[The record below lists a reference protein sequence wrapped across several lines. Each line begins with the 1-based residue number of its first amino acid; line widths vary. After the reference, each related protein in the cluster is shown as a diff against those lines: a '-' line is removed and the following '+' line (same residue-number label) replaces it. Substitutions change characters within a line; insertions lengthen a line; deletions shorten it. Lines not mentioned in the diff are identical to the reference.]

1 MNLCETLDIN
11 GLLRLAEVHFSARG
25 WRSFVY
31 YFIGDVY
38 CAYSTVSDSLAHAL
52 KARTTIASP
61 HIRTPELVKTETV
74 ITWREIASPCVCV
87 HACIRP
93 LLSLST
99 HGQRQQG
106 KLSSCEPAY
115 TDPRQ
120 KAKYTATYHGETLV
134 AHAFL

>member
-1 MNLCETLDIN
+1 MSALNLCETLDIN

-38 CAYSTVSDSLAHAL
+38 CAYSIVSDSLAHAL

-74 ITWREIASPCVCV
+74 ITWREIASPCACV
-87 HACIRP
+87 RVYTPAFVSQYAR
-93 LLSLST
+93 SEAA
-99 HGQRQQG
+99 G
-106 KLSSCEPAY
+106 KVE
-115 TDPRQ
+115 
-120 KAKYTATYHGETLV
+120 LV
-134 AHAFL
+134 